1 MLVHKRLQNLRQR
14 DLDVST
20 YTQEFH
26 NLTPRA
32 KMYETDKKKLGRYVN
47 GLKYSI
53 QDELTLI
60 TLGLVHQCFN
70 MALKIEEKHKRK
82 GETSSRGRGNNNRGR
97 GRFNGRGS
105 FNKNQEESSGSNA
118 DGESTNRGTFRGRR
132 PNGRG
137 RSSGR
142 GPSVF
147 TGKCFTSNQV
157 GNQSFRC
164 PKKNKEG
171 DRRIQLTQEED
182 SQSVTSYQSATSR
195 LHFQSMVSL

>member
-1 MLVHKRLQNLRQR
+1 M
-14 DLDVST
+14 DVST

-26 NLTPRA
+26 NLTLRY
-32 KMYETDKKKLGRYVN
+32 KMHETEKQKYARYVN

-53 QDELTLI
+53 KDELTLI
-60 TLGLVHQCFN
+60 TLGSVHKCIN

-82 GETSSRGRGNNNRGR
+82 GESSSKGRGNNNRGR
-97 GRFNGRGS
+97 GRFYGRGS

-142 GPSVF
+142 VPSVF
-147 TGKCFTSNQV
+147 IGKCFTCNQV
-157 GNQSFRC
+157 GHQSFRC
-164 PKKNKEG
+164 PEKKKQG
-171 DRRIQLTQEED
+171 DRRI
-182 SQSVTSYQSATSR
+182 
-195 LHFQSMVSL
+195 

>member
-1 MLVHKRLQNLRQR
+1 MKTEIRKQFILEDYEVLVHKRLQSLRQR

-26 NLTPRA
+26 NLTLRA
-32 KMYETDKKKLGRYVN
+32 KMYEIEKQKLARYVN

-82 GETSSRGRGNNNRGR
+82 GETSSRGRG
-97 GRFNGRGS
+97 RFNGRGS
-105 FNKNQEESSGSNA
+105 FNKSQEESSGSNA
-118 DGESTNRGTFRGRR
+118 DGESTNIRTFRGRR
-132 PNGRG
+132 SNGRG

-147 TGKCFTSNQV
+147 MDKCFTYNEV
-157 GNQSFRC
+157 G
-164 PKKNKEG
+164 
-171 DRRIQLTQEED
+171 
-182 SQSVTSYQSATSR
+182 
-195 LHFQSMVSL
+195 H